1 MPDEQGNKPTLLG
14 NLTATGGR
22 LRVIMSIE
30 GDRITHMQ
38 PLGDGEVVIDPAKL
52 PDNIHAILPGWRLVP
67 LESLENLCK
76 LGVSAGV
83 LLNDLKIAGERLA
96 AATGI
101 KVP

>member
-1 MPDEQGNKPTLLG
+1 
-14 NLTATGGR
+14 
-22 LRVIMSIE
+22 
-30 GDRITHMQ
+30 
-38 PLGDGEVVIDPAKL
+38 
-52 PDNIHAILPGWRLVP
+52 VP